1 MRWSPSFSNSDASV
15 NSESPPPS
23 RIIARSATPD
33 PPCDPGVIIPP
44 RIVAMGDDED
54 AAPLFMRCIFPTP
67 PPP

>member
-15 NSESPPPS
+15 NSESPPPLC
-23 RIIARSATPD
+23 IIARSATPD

-44 RIVAMGDDED
+44 RIVAGEDED